1 MSPQTGVPRP
11 TRKDGPE
18 HRGRNF
24 VSYIFL
30 ENSAQEAQEALGR
43 NRKQKLRCKQQD
55 IAAPSL
61 IRLLFFWA
69 VRHKP
74 ESARNMGSGFF
85 SIPKCLLGFG
95 LAKLRFF
102 QK

>member
-61 IRLLFFWA
+61 IRLLFFGRCAISRNQRVIWVPVSFPSRSAFWA
-69 VRHKP
+69 
-74 ESARNMGSGFF
+74 SG
-85 SIPKCLLGFG
+85 
-95 LAKLRFF
+95 
-102 QK
+102 

>member
-61 IRLLFFWA
+61 IRLLFFGRCA
-69 VRHKP
+69 ISRNQR
-74 ESARNMGSGFF
+74 RNMGSGFF
-85 SIPKCLLGFG
+85 SIPKRLLGFG